1 MPLLGNELFRA
12 RLNYQDVKERNPSW
26 DNVMINDYLGIGIGS
41 SVIVEQIDTNTV
53 AIELNAENIED
64 NAQLLASVASRLG
77 ALLSITAKN
86 SDNIAENTQE
96 LEILGPR
103 VLDIEQLV
111 NRV

>member
-77 ALLSITAKN
+77 ALLSITSKN